1 MTCKD
6 DRVTVSL
13 PLLRR
18 YAWRATLFTLF
29 TLFTLLTA
37 VSLPA
42 VAATQAMVCGTF
54 ASEDSGTTLTLHSAN
69 EGARQIPGQAPEPYL
84 LSRLGDE
91 LKLADLDNGGV
102 GSLTLA
108 DSGRRLSD
116 RFNTYRLQ
124 KAARCRPAAVF
135 PAGSC
140 RAEIGSCLHDM
151 LFASNDRLRQW
162 CSEEVPAA
170 CKRLLANFQ
179 SEAREARTLA
189 ATQDEGPDR
198 DAPAVC
204 KPDSVQYD
212 QAACLEAARDA
223 MGQAFAKALLGGL
236 GAADASPLPA
246 AQLDE
251 ITTLCRTQTGGT
263 FCANAAEA
271 LWDAGRLIP
280 ARDALQRACTLGKD
294 PRACER
300 AAPLAGLDAKAL
312 TPVAATAL
320 PCGSY
325 VAGQGLMDH
334 LPFGDGGMIDSGFG
348 GKLRARLVDGDIRV
362 RHDQGD
368 DFVFKRLVNGNLIGM
383 DSWNRYSYYE
393 RTGEAQQCSAPVVFV
408 ETPLPQDCPTLA
420 HEGGAQACCAAG
432 KLQGCN
438 AAGHHLALRNR
449 WAEAAPFYM
458 TLCTAGVREGCENLA
473 TVYEHTGDEALPEQM
488 AALCAKD
495 GNGTHVACDVHAT
508 RNWGLMQVSA
518 GLEQIAQRMAAEAEA
533 EADDDAEAPAEAP
546 ATTKNSKNSNRKGGH

>member
-29 TLFTLLTA
+29 TLLTA

-42 VAATQAMVCGTF
+42 VAAAQAMVCGTF
-54 ASEDSGTTLTLHSAN
+54 ASEDSGTTVTLHSAN
-69 EGARQIPGQAPEPYL
+69 EGVRQIPGQAPEPYL

-116 RFNTYRLQ
+116 RLNTYRLE

-420 HEGGAQACCAAG
+420 REGGAQACCAAG

-488 AALCAKD
+488 AALCAKE

-518 GLEQIAQRMAAEAEA
+518 GLEQIAQRMAD
-533 EADDDAEAPAEAP
+533 ADDDAEAPAEAP
-546 ATTKNSKNSNRKGGH
+546 ATTKNSKNSKNSNRKGGH

>member
-1 MTCKD
+1 VRCTTCKD
-6 DRVTVSL
+6 DRVTASL

-18 YAWRATLFTLF
+18 HGWRA

-42 VAATQAMVCGTF
+42 AAQAVVCGTF
-54 ASEDSGTTLTLHSAN
+54 VAEDSGTTLTLHSAN
-69 EGARQIPGQAPEPYL
+69 EGVRQIPGQAPEPYL
-84 LSRLGDE
+84 LSRIGDE

-102 GSLTLA
+102 GSLNVHEG
-108 DSGRRLSD
+108 GRLLSD
-116 RFNTYRLQ
+116 RFNEYRLQ
-124 KAARCRPAAVF
+124 KAATCRRATVF
-135 PAGSC
+135 PAASC
-140 RAEIGSCLHDM
+140 RAEIDTCLNDT

-162 CSEEVPAA
+162 CREDVPAA

-179 SEAREARTLA
+179 TEAREANTLA
-189 ATQDEGPDR
+189 ATQDNALDPPEPE
-198 DAPAVC
+198 VC
-204 KPDSVQYD
+204 KPASAQYD
-212 QAACLEAARDA
+212 QAACLDAAREA

-236 GAADASPLPA
+236 AAADASPLPA

-251 ITTLCRTQTGGT
+251 ITTLCQAQTQGT
-263 FCANAAEA
+263 FCAKAAEA
-271 LWDAGRLIP
+271 LWEAGRLVP
-280 ARDALQRACTLGKD
+280 ARDALQRACTQGKD

-300 AAPLAGLDAKAL
+300 AAPLAKLDAKAL
-312 TPVAATAL
+312 SPLAATAL

-325 VAGQGLMDH
+325 VASQGLMDH

-368 DFVFKRLVNGNLIGM
+368 DFVFKRLANGNLIGM
-383 DSWNRYSYYE
+383 DSWNRFSYYE
-393 RTGEAQQCSAPVVFV
+393 HTGQTQQCSAPVVFV
-408 ETPLPQDCPTLA
+408 ETPLPQDCPTLGR
-420 HEGGAQACCAAG
+420 EGGAQACCAAG

-438 AAGHHLALRNR
+438 AAGHQLALRDR

-495 GNGTHVACDVHAT
+495 GKGTHVACDVHAT

-518 GLEQIAQRMAAEAEA
+518 GLEQIAERMAAEAEA
-533 EADDDAEAPAEAP
+533 EAEAGEDEAPADAP
-546 ATTKNSKNSNRKGGH
+546 ATTTKNKSSLRKSGR

>member
-18 YAWRATLFTLF
+18 YGWRA

-37 VSLPA
+37 VSLPT

-69 EGARQIPGQAPEPYL
+69 EGVRQIPGQAPEPYL

-102 GSLTLA
+102 GSLTVA

-140 RAEIGSCLHDM
+140 RAEIGTCLHDM

-189 ATQDEGPDR
+189 ATRD
-198 DAPAVC
+198 DAPEAPEPDVC
-204 KPDSVQYD
+204 KPQSAEYD
-212 QAACLEAARDA
+212 QAGCLEAARDA
-223 MGQAFAKALLGGL
+223 MGQALAKALLGGL
-236 GAADASPLPA
+236 SAAKASPLPA

-383 DSWNRYSYYE
+383 DSWSRYSYYE

-408 ETPLPQDCPTLA
+408 ETPLPQDCPTLGR
-420 HEGGAQACCAAG
+420 EGGAQACCAAG

-518 GLEQIAQRMAAEAEA
+518 GLEQIAQRMAAEAD
-533 EADDDAEAPAEAP
+533 ADDDAEAPAEAP

>member
-1 MTCKD
+1 D
-6 DRVTVSL
+6 GVTVSL

-18 YAWRATLFTLF
+18 HGWRT

-42 VAATQAMVCGTF
+42 TAAAQAMVCGTF
-54 ASEDSGTTLTLHSAN
+54 VSEDTGTTLTLHSAN
-69 EGARQIPGQAPEPYL
+69 EGVRQIPGQAPEPYL

-102 GSLTLA
+102 GALTVE
-108 DSGRRLSD
+108 DGGRLLSD
-116 RFNTYRLQ
+116 RFNAYRLQ
-124 KAARCRPAAVF
+124 KAATCRPATVF
-135 PAGSC
+135 PAASC
-140 RAEIGSCLHDM
+140 RAEIGTCLDDM

-162 CSEEVPAA
+162 CHEDVPAA

-179 SEAREARTLA
+179 TEAREADRVVARQSIA
-189 ATQDEGPDR
+189 AEPPEPD
-198 DAPAVC
+198 VC
-204 KPDSVQYD
+204 KPESAQYD
-212 QAACLEAARDA
+212 EDACLEAAREA
-223 MGQAFAKALLGGL
+223 VSQAFAKALLGGL
-236 GAADASPLPA
+236 TADASPLPA

-251 ITTLCRTQTGGT
+251 ITALCQAQTSGT
-263 FCANAAEA
+263 FCAKAAEA
-271 LWDAGRLIP
+271 LWDAGRLVP
-280 ARDALQRACTLGKD
+280 ARDALHRACTRGHD

-300 AAPLAGLDAKAL
+300 AAPLAGLDATAL
-312 TPVAATAL
+312 SPVAATSL

-325 VAGQGLMDH
+325 VASQGLMDH

-368 DFVFKRLVNGNLIGM
+368 DFVFKRLANGNLIGM
-383 DSWNRYSYYE
+383 DSWNRFSYYAH
-393 RTGEAQQCSAPVVFV
+393 TGEAQQCSAPVVFV

-420 HEGGAQACCAAG
+420 REGGAQACCAAG

-438 AAGHHLALRNR
+438 AAGHQLALRNR
-449 WAEAAPFYM
+449 WAEASPFYL

-488 AALCAKD
+488 AAICAKD

-508 RNWGLMQVSA
+508 
-518 GLEQIAQRMAAEAEA
+518 
-533 EADDDAEAPAEAP
+533 
-546 ATTKNSKNSNRKGGH
+546 

>member
-1 MTCKD
+1 M
-6 DRVTVSL
+6 TVSL

-18 YAWRATLFTLF
+18 HGWRT

-42 VAATQAMVCGTF
+42 TAAAQAMVCGTF
-54 ASEDSGTTLTLHSAN
+54 VSEDTGTTLTLNSAN
-69 EGARQIPGQAPEPYL
+69 EGVRQIPGQAPEPYL

-102 GSLTLA
+102 GALTIE
-108 DSGRRLSD
+108 DGGRRLSD
-116 RFNTYRLQ
+116 RFNAYRLQ
-124 KAARCRPAAVF
+124 KAAACRPATVF
-135 PAGSC
+135 PAASC
-140 RAEIGSCLHDM
+140 RAEIGTCLDDM

-162 CSEEVPAA
+162 CREDVPAA

-179 SEAREARTLA
+179 SGAHEARTLA
-189 ATQDEGPDR
+189 ATQDDSPDR
-198 DAPAVC
+198 DEPEVC
-204 KPDSVQYD
+204 KPDAAQYD
-212 QAACLEAARDA
+212 QAACLEAAREA

-236 GAADASPLPA
+236 AAADASPLPA

-251 ITTLCRTQTGGT
+251 ITAICQAQTGGT
-263 FCANAAEA
+263 FCAKAAEA
-271 LWDAGRLIP
+271 LWDAGRLVP
-280 ARDALQRACTLGKD
+280 ARDALQRACTRGHD

-300 AAPLAGLDAKAL
+300 AAPLAGLDATAL
-312 TPVAATAL
+312 SPVAATSL

-325 VAGQGLMDH
+325 VASQGLMDY

-368 DFVFKRLVNGNLIGM
+368 DFVFKRLANGNLIGM
-383 DSWNRYSYYE
+383 DSWNRFSYYAH
-393 RTGEAQQCSAPVVFV
+393 TGEAQQCSAPVVFV

-420 HEGGAQACCAAG
+420 REGGAQACCAAG

-438 AAGHHLALRNR
+438 AAGHQLALRNR
-449 WAEAAPFYM
+449 WAEASPFYL

-473 TVYEHTGDEALPEQM
+473 SVYEHTGDEALPEQM
-488 AALCAKD
+488 AAICAKD

-518 GLEQIAQRMAAEAEA
+518 GLEQIAERMAAEAK
-533 EADDDAEAPAEAP
+533 ADDDADAPAQAP
-546 ATTKNSKNSNRKGGH
+546 AATKDSRNRNRKSGH

>member
-1 MTCKD
+1 
-6 DRVTVSL
+6 VTVSL

-18 YAWRATLFTLF
+18 HGWRAPQ
-29 TLFTLLTA
+29 FTLLTA

-42 VAATQAMVCGTF
+42 AAQGMVCGTF
-54 ASEDSGTTLTLHSAN
+54 VAKDSGTTLTLHSAN
-69 EGARQIPGQAPEPYL
+69 EGVRQIPGQAPEPYL

-91 LKLADLDNGGV
+91 LKLAELDNGGV
-102 GSLTLA
+102 SSLNVQEG
-108 DSGRRLSD
+108 GRLLSD
-116 RFNTYRLQ
+116 RFNAYRLQ
-124 KAARCRPAAVF
+124 KAATCRRATVF
-135 PAGSC
+135 PAASC
-140 RAEIGSCLHDM
+140 RAEIGTCLNDT

-162 CSEEVPAA
+162 CREDVPAA

-189 ATQDEGPDR
+189 ATPD
-198 DAPAVC
+198 DAPELPEPEVC
-204 KPDSVQYD
+204 KPASAQYD

-223 MGQAFAKALLGGL
+223 MGQALAKALLGGL
-236 GAADASPLPA
+236 SAAKASPLPA
-246 AQLDE
+246 IQLDE
-251 ITTLCRTQTGGT
+251 ITTLCRAQTGGT

-300 AAPLAGLDAKAL
+300 AAPLATLEAKAL

-325 VAGQGLMDH
+325 VASQGLMDH
-334 LPFGDGGMIDSGFG
+334 LPFGDGGMLDSGFG

-368 DFVFKRLVNGNLIGM
+368 DFVFKRLANGNLIGM
-383 DSWNRYSYYE
+383 DSWNRFSYYE

-408 ETPLPQDCPTLA
+408 ETPLPQDCPTLGR
-420 HEGGAQACCAAG
+420 EGGAQACCAAG

-438 AAGHHLALRNR
+438 AAGHQLALRNR
-449 WAEAAPFYM
+449 WAEAAPFYLK
-458 TLCTAGVREGCENLA
+458 LCAAGVREGCENLA
-473 TVYEHTGDEALPEQM
+473 SVYEHTGDEALPEQM
-488 AALCAKD
+488 ASICAKD
-495 GNGTHVACDVHAT
+495 GNGTHVACDVRAT
-508 RNWGLMQVSA
+508 RNWGLMRVSA
-518 GLEQIAQRMAAEAEA
+518 GLEQIAERMATEPDA
-533 EADDDAEAPAEAP
+533 EADDAAPAEAP
-546 ATTKNSKNSNRKGGH
+546 AAAKNSKSSTRKGGH

>member
-1 MTCKD
+1 M
-6 DRVTVSL
+6 TVSL

-18 YAWRATLFTLF
+18 HGWRA

-42 VAATQAMVCGTF
+42 AAQAMVCGTF
-54 ASEDSGTTLTLHSAN
+54 VAKDSGTTLTLHSAN
-69 EGARQIPGQAPEPYL
+69 EGVRQIPGQAPEPYL

-102 GSLTLA
+102 SSLNVQEG
-108 DSGRRLSD
+108 GRLLSD
-116 RFNTYRLQ
+116 RFNDYRLQ
-124 KAARCRPAAVF
+124 KAATCRRATMFPAA
-135 PAGSC
+135 SC
-140 RAEIGSCLHDM
+140 RAEIGTCLSDT

-162 CSEEVPAA
+162 CREDVPAA

-189 ATQDEGPDR
+189 ATRD
-198 DAPAVC
+198 DAPELPEPEVC
-204 KPDSVQYD
+204 KPASAQYD

-223 MGQAFAKALLGGL
+223 MGQALAKALLGGL
-236 GAADASPLPA
+236 SAAKASPLPA
-246 AQLDE
+246 IQLDE
-251 ITTLCRTQTGGT
+251 ITTLCRAQTGGT

-280 ARDALQRACTLGKD
+280 ARDALQRACALGKD

-300 AAPLAGLDAKAL
+300 AAPLATLEAKAL

-325 VAGQGLMDH
+325 VASQGLMDH
-334 LPFGDGGMIDSGFG
+334 LPFGDGGMLDSGFG

-368 DFVFKRLVNGNLIGM
+368 DFVFKRLANGNLIGM
-383 DSWNRYSYYE
+383 DSWNRFSYYE

-420 HEGGAQACCAAG
+420 REGGAQACCAAG

-438 AAGHHLALRNR
+438 AAGHQLALRNR
-449 WAEAAPFYM
+449 WAEAAPFYLK
-458 TLCTAGVREGCENLA
+458 LCAAGVREGCENLA
-473 TVYEHTGDEALPEQM
+473 SVYEHTGDEALPEQM
-488 AALCAKD
+488 ASICAKD

-518 GLEQIAQRMAAEAEA
+518 GLEQIAERMAAEA
-533 EADDDAEAPAEAP
+533 EADDDADAPAQAP
-546 ATTKNSKNSNRKGGH
+546 AATKDSSNRNRKSGH

>member
-1 MTCKD
+1 M
-6 DRVTVSL
+6 TVSL

-18 YAWRATLFTLF
+18 HGWRT

-42 VAATQAMVCGTF
+42 TAAAQAMVCGTF
-54 ASEDSGTTLTLHSAN
+54 VSEDTGTTLTLHSAN
-69 EGARQIPGQAPEPYL
+69 EGVRQIPGQAPEPYL

-102 GSLTLA
+102 GALTVE
-108 DSGRRLSD
+108 DGGRLLSD
-116 RFNTYRLQ
+116 RFNAYRLQ
-124 KAARCRPAAVF
+124 KAATCRPATVF
-135 PAGSC
+135 PAASC
-140 RAEIGSCLHDM
+140 RAEIGTCLDDM

-162 CSEEVPAA
+162 CHEDVPAA

-179 SEAREARTLA
+179 TEAREADRVVARQSIA
-189 ATQDEGPDR
+189 AEPPEPD
-198 DAPAVC
+198 VC
-204 KPDSVQYD
+204 KPESAQYD
-212 QAACLEAARDA
+212 EDACLEAAREA
-223 MGQAFAKALLGGL
+223 VSQAFAKALLGGL
-236 GAADASPLPA
+236 TADASPLPA

-251 ITTLCRTQTGGT
+251 ITALCQAQTSGT
-263 FCANAAEA
+263 FCAKAAEA
-271 LWDAGRLIP
+271 LWDAGRLVP
-280 ARDALQRACTLGKD
+280 ARDALHRACTRGHD

-300 AAPLAGLDAKAL
+300 AAPLAGLDATAL
-312 TPVAATAL
+312 SPVAATSL

-325 VAGQGLMDH
+325 VASQGLMDH

-368 DFVFKRLVNGNLIGM
+368 DFVFKRLTNGNLIGM
-383 DSWNRYSYYE
+383 DSWNRFSYYAH
-393 RTGEAQQCSAPVVFV
+393 TGEAQQCSAPVVFV

-420 HEGGAQACCAAG
+420 REGGAQACCAAG

-438 AAGHHLALRNR
+438 AAGHQLALRNR
-449 WAEAAPFYM
+449 WAEASPFYL

-473 TVYEHTGDEALPEQM
+473 SVYEHTGDEALPEQM
-488 AALCAKD
+488 AAICAKD

-508 RNWGLMQVSA
+508 RNWGLLQVSA
-518 GLEQIAQRMAAEAEA
+518 GLEQIAERMAAEA
-533 EADDDAEAPAEAP
+533 EADDDADAPAQAP
-546 ATTKNSKNSNRKGGH
+546 AATKDSSNRNRKSGR

>member
-1 MTCKD
+1 M
-6 DRVTVSL
+6 TVSL

-18 YAWRATLFTLF
+18 YGWRATLFTLF
-29 TLFTLLTA
+29 TA

-69 EGARQIPGQAPEPYL
+69 EGVRQIPGQAPEPYL

-102 GSLTLA
+102 GSLTVA

-140 RAEIGSCLHDM
+140 RAEIGTCLHDM

-294 PRACER
+294 PRACAR

-408 ETPLPQDCPTLA
+408 ETPLPQDCPTLGR
-420 HEGGAQACCAAG
+420 EGGAQACCAAG

-495 GNGTHVACDVHAT
+495 DNGTHVACDVHAT

-533 EADDDAEAPAEAP
+533 DDDAEAPAEAP

>member
-1 MTCKD
+1 MTA
-6 DRVTVSL
+6 SL

-18 YAWRATLFTLF
+18 HGWRA

-42 VAATQAMVCGTF
+42 AAQAVVCGTF
-54 ASEDSGTTLTLHSAN
+54 VAEDSGTTLTLHSAN
-69 EGARQIPGQAPEPYL
+69 EGVRQIPGQAPEPYL
-84 LSRLGDE
+84 LSRIGDE

-102 GSLTLA
+102 GSLNVQEG
-108 DSGRRLSD
+108 GRLLSD
-116 RFNTYRLQ
+116 RFNEYRLQ
-124 KAARCRPAAVF
+124 KAATCRRATVF
-135 PAGSC
+135 PAASC
-140 RAEIGSCLHDM
+140 RAEIDTCLNDT

-162 CSEEVPAA
+162 CREDVPAA

-179 SEAREARTLA
+179 SEAREANTLA
-189 ATQDEGPDR
+189 ATQDNALDPPEPE
-198 DAPAVC
+198 VC
-204 KPDSVQYD
+204 KPASAQYD
-212 QAACLEAARDA
+212 QAACLDAAREA

-236 GAADASPLPA
+236 AAADASPLPA

-251 ITTLCRTQTGGT
+251 ITTLCQAQTQGT
-263 FCANAAEA
+263 FCAKAAEA
-271 LWDAGRLIP
+271 LWEAGRLVP
-280 ARDALQRACTLGKD
+280 ARDALQRACTQGKD

-300 AAPLAGLDAKAL
+300 AAPLAKLDAKAL
-312 TPVAATAL
+312 SPLAATAL

-325 VAGQGLMDH
+325 VASQGLMDH

-368 DFVFKRLVNGNLIGM
+368 DFVFKRLANGNLIGM
-383 DSWNRYSYYE
+383 DSWNRFSYYE
-393 RTGEAQQCSAPVVFV
+393 HTGQTQQCSAPVVFV
-408 ETPLPQDCPTLA
+408 ETPLPQDCPTLGR
-420 HEGGAQACCAAG
+420 EGGAQACCAAG

-438 AAGHHLALRNR
+438 AAGHQLALRDR

-495 GNGTHVACDVHAT
+495 GKGTHVACDVHAT

-518 GLEQIAQRMAAEAEA
+518 GLEQIAERMAAEAEA
-533 EADDDAEAPAEAP
+533 EAEAGEDEAPADAP
-546 ATTKNSKNSNRKGGH
+546 ATTTKNKSSLRKSGR

>member
-1 MTCKD
+1 M
-6 DRVTVSL
+6 TVSL

-18 YAWRATLFTLF
+18 HGWRT

-42 VAATQAMVCGTF
+42 TAAAQAMVCGTF
-54 ASEDSGTTLTLHSAN
+54 VSEDTGTTLTLHSAN
-69 EGARQIPGQAPEPYL
+69 EGVRQIPGQAPEPYL

-102 GSLTLA
+102 GALTVE
-108 DSGRRLSD
+108 DGGRLLSD
-116 RFNTYRLQ
+116 RFNAYRLQ
-124 KAARCRPAAVF
+124 KAATCRPATVF
-135 PAGSC
+135 PAASC
-140 RAEIGSCLHDM
+140 RAEIGTCLDDM

-162 CSEEVPAA
+162 CHEDVPAA

-179 SEAREARTLA
+179 TEAREADRVVARQSIA
-189 ATQDEGPDR
+189 AEPPEPD
-198 DAPAVC
+198 VC
-204 KPDSVQYD
+204 KPESAQYD
-212 QAACLEAARDA
+212 EDACLEAAREA
-223 MGQAFAKALLGGL
+223 VSQAFAKALLGGL
-236 GAADASPLPA
+236 TADASPLPA

-251 ITTLCRTQTGGT
+251 ITALCQAQTSGT
-263 FCANAAEA
+263 FCAKAAEA
-271 LWDAGRLIP
+271 LWDAGRLVP
-280 ARDALQRACTLGKD
+280 ARDALHRACTRGHD

-300 AAPLAGLDAKAL
+300 AAPLAGLDATAL
-312 TPVAATAL
+312 SPVAATSL

-325 VAGQGLMDH
+325 VASQGLMDH

-368 DFVFKRLVNGNLIGM
+368 DFVFKRLANGNLIGM
-383 DSWNRYSYYE
+383 DSWNRFSYYAH
-393 RTGEAQQCSAPVVFV
+393 TGEAQQCSAPVVFV

-420 HEGGAQACCAAG
+420 REGGAQACCAAG

-438 AAGHHLALRNR
+438 AAGHQLALRNR
-449 WAEAAPFYM
+449 WAEASPFYL

-473 TVYEHTGDEALPEQM
+473 SVYEHTGDEALPEQM
-488 AALCAKD
+488 AAICAKD

-508 RNWGLMQVSA
+508 RNWGLLQVSA
-518 GLEQIAQRMAAEAEA
+518 GLEQIAERMAAEA
-533 EADDDAEAPAEAP
+533 EADDDADAPAQAP
-546 ATTKNSKNSNRKGGH
+546 AATKDSSNRNRKSGR

>member
-1 MTCKD
+1 M
-6 DRVTVSL
+6 TVSL

-18 YAWRATLFTLF
+18 YGWRA

-408 ETPLPQDCPTLA
+408 ETPLPQDCPTLGR
-420 HEGGAQACCAAG
+420 EGGAQACCAAG

-533 EADDDAEAPAEAP
+533 DDDAEAPAEAP
-546 ATTKNSKNSNRKGGH
+546 ATTKHSKNSNRKGGH

>member
-18 YAWRATLFTLF
+18 YGWRA

-69 EGARQIPGQAPEPYL
+69 EGVRQIPGQAPEPYL

-102 GSLTLA
+102 GSLTVA

-140 RAEIGSCLHDM
+140 RAEIGTCLHDM

-179 SEAREARTLA
+179 SEAREATTLA
-189 ATQDEGPDR
+189 ATRD
-198 DAPAVC
+198 DAPEPPEPDVC
-204 KPDSVQYD
+204 KPQSAEYD
-212 QAACLEAARDA
+212 QAGCLEAARDA
-223 MGQAFAKALLGGL
+223 MGHALAKALLGGL
-236 GAADASPLPA
+236 SAAKASPLPA

-280 ARDALQRACTLGKD
+280 ARDALQRACTLGKH

-408 ETPLPQDCPTLA
+408 ETPLPQDCPTLGR
-420 HEGGAQACCAAG
+420 EGGAQACCAAG

-533 EADDDAEAPAEAP
+533 DDDAEAPAEAP

>member
-18 YAWRATLFTLF
+18 YAWRA

-420 HEGGAQACCAAG
+420 REGGAQACCAAG

-518 GLEQIAQRMAAEAEA
+518 GLEQIAQRMAAEAD
-533 EADDDAEAPAEAP
+533 ADDDAEAPAEAP
-546 ATTKNSKNSNRKGGH
+546 ATTKNSKNSKNSNRKGGH

>member
-1 MTCKD
+1 
-6 DRVTVSL
+6 VTVSL

-18 YAWRATLFTLF
+18 HGWRA

-42 VAATQAMVCGTF
+42 TATAQAMMCGTF
-54 ASEDSGTTLTLHSAN
+54 VSEDTGTTLTLHSAN
-69 EGARQIPGQAPEPYL
+69 EGVRQIPGQAPEPYL

-102 GSLTLA
+102 GALTIE
-108 DSGRRLSD
+108 DGGRRLSD
-116 RFNTYRLQ
+116 RFNAYRLQ
-124 KAARCRPAAVF
+124 KAATCRPATVF
-135 PAGSC
+135 PAASC
-140 RAEIGSCLHDM
+140 RAEIGTCLDDM

-162 CSEEVPAA
+162 CREDVPAA

-179 SEAREARTLA
+179 TGAHEARTLA
-189 ATQDEGPDR
+189 ATRDEGPDR
-198 DAPAVC
+198 DAPEVC
-204 KPDSVQYD
+204 KPDSAQYD

-236 GAADASPLPA
+236 AAADASPLPA

-251 ITTLCRTQTGGT
+251 ITAICQAQTGGT
-263 FCANAAEA
+263 FCAKAAEA
-271 LWDAGRLIP
+271 LWDAGRLVP
-280 ARDALQRACTLGKD
+280 ARDALQRACTRGHD

-300 AAPLAGLDAKAL
+300 AAPLAGLDATAL
-312 TPVAATAL
+312 SPVAATSL

-325 VAGQGLMDH
+325 VASQGLMDH

-368 DFVFKRLVNGNLIGM
+368 DFVFKRLANGNLIGM
-383 DSWNRYSYYE
+383 DSWNRFSYYAH
-393 RTGEAQQCSAPVVFV
+393 TGEAQQCSAPVVFV

-420 HEGGAQACCAAG
+420 REGGAQACCAAG

-438 AAGHHLALRNR
+438 AAGHQLALRNR
-449 WAEAAPFYM
+449 WAEASPFYL

-473 TVYEHTGDEALPEQM
+473 SVYEHTGDEALPEQM
-488 AALCAKD
+488 AAICAKD

-508 RNWGLMQVSA
+508 RNWGLLQISA
-518 GLEQIAQRMAAEAEA
+518 GLEQIAERMAAEA
-533 EADDDAEAPAEAP
+533 EADDDADAPAQAP
-546 ATTKNSKNSNRKGGH
+546 AATKDSRNRNRKSGH

>member
-18 YAWRATLFTLF
+18 YGWRATLFTLF
-29 TLFTLLTA
+29 TA

-69 EGARQIPGQAPEPYL
+69 EGVRQIPGQAPEPYL

-393 RTGEAQQCSAPVVFV
+393 RTGEAQQCSAPAVFV
-408 ETPLPQDCPTLA
+408 ETPLPQDCPTLGR
-420 HEGGAQACCAAG
+420 EGGAQACCAAG

-533 EADDDAEAPAEAP
+533 DDDAEAPAEAP
-546 ATTKNSKNSNRKGGH
+546 ATTKHSKNSNRKGGH

>member
-1 MTCKD
+1 M
-6 DRVTVSL
+6 TVSL

-18 YAWRATLFTLF
+18 HGWRT

-42 VAATQAMVCGTF
+42 AAATQTMVCGMF
-54 ASEDSGTTLTLHSAN
+54 VSEDTGTTLTLHSAN
-69 EGARQIPGQAPEPYL
+69 EGVRQIPGRAPEPYV

-102 GSLTLA
+102 GSLTLE

-124 KAARCRPAAVF
+124 KAASCRPAAMF
-135 PAGSC
+135 PPGSC
-140 RAEIGSCLHDM
+140 RAEIGTCLNDT

-162 CSEEVPAA
+162 CREDVPAA

-189 ATQDEGPDR
+189 ATQD
-198 DAPAVC
+198 DAPELPEPEVC
-204 KPDSVQYD
+204 KPASAAYD

-223 MGQAFAKALLGGL
+223 MGQALAKALLGGL
-236 GAADASPLPA
+236 SAAKASPLPA

-251 ITTLCRTQTGGT
+251 ITILCRAQTGGT

-280 ARDALQRACTLGKD
+280 ARDALQRACTVGKD

-300 AAPLAGLDAKAL
+300 AAPLTTLDARAL
-312 TPVAATAL
+312 TPMAATAL

-325 VAGQGLMDH
+325 VASQGLMDH

-368 DFVFKRLVNGNLIGM
+368 DFVFKRLANGNLIGM
-383 DSWNRYSYYE
+383 DSWNRFSYYE

-408 ETPLPQDCPTLA
+408 ETPLPQDCPTLGR
-420 HEGGAQACCAAG
+420 EGGAQACCAAG

-438 AAGHHLALRNR
+438 AAGHQLALRNR
-449 WAEAAPFYM
+449 WAEAAPFYR

-473 TVYEHTGDEALPEQM
+473 TVYEHTGDEQLPAQM
-488 AALCAKD
+488 ASICAKD
-495 GNGTHVACDVHAT
+495 GKGTHVACDVHAT

-518 GLEQIAQRMAAEAEA
+518 GLEQIAERMAAEPDAEA
-533 EADDDAEAPAEAP
+533 GDEAPAEAP
-546 ATTKNSKNSNRKGGH
+546 APAKNSKSSTRKSGH

>member
-1 MTCKD
+1 
-6 DRVTVSL
+6 VTVSL

-18 YAWRATLFTLF
+18 HGWRT

-42 VAATQAMVCGTF
+42 TAAAQAMVCGTF
-54 ASEDSGTTLTLHSAN
+54 VSEDTGTTLTLHSAN
-69 EGARQIPGQAPEPYL
+69 EGVRQIPGQAPEPYL

-102 GSLTLA
+102 GALTVE
-108 DSGRRLSD
+108 DGGRLLSD
-116 RFNTYRLQ
+116 RFNAYRLQ
-124 KAARCRPAAVF
+124 KAATCRPATVF
-135 PAGSC
+135 PAASC
-140 RAEIGSCLHDM
+140 RAEIGTCLDDM

-162 CSEEVPAA
+162 CHEDVPAA

-179 SEAREARTLA
+179 TEAREADRVVARQSIA
-189 ATQDEGPDR
+189 AEPPEPD
-198 DAPAVC
+198 VC
-204 KPDSVQYD
+204 KPESAQYHED
-212 QAACLEAARDA
+212 ACLEAAREA
-223 MGQAFAKALLGGL
+223 VSQAFAKALLGGL
-236 GAADASPLPA
+236 TADASPLPA

-251 ITTLCRTQTGGT
+251 ITALCQAQTSGT
-263 FCANAAEA
+263 FCAKAAEA
-271 LWDAGRLIP
+271 LWDAGRLVP
-280 ARDALQRACTLGKD
+280 ARDALQRACTRGHD

-300 AAPLAGLDAKAL
+300 AAPLAGLDATAL
-312 TPVAATAL
+312 SPVAATSL

-325 VAGQGLMDH
+325 VASQGLMDH

-368 DFVFKRLVNGNLIGM
+368 DFVFKRLANGNLIGM
-383 DSWNRYSYYE
+383 DSWNRFSYYAH
-393 RTGEAQQCSAPVVFV
+393 TGGAQQCSAPVVFV

-420 HEGGAQACCAAG
+420 REGGAQACCAAG

-438 AAGHHLALRNR
+438 AAGHQLALRNR
-449 WAEAAPFYM
+449 WAEASPFYL

-473 TVYEHTGDEALPEQM
+473 SVYEHTGDEALPEQM
-488 AALCAKD
+488 AAICAKD

-508 RNWGLMQVSA
+508 RNWGLLQVSA
-518 GLEQIAQRMAAEAEA
+518 GLEQIAERMAAEA
-533 EADDDAEAPAEAP
+533 EADDDADAPAQAP
-546 ATTKNSKNSNRKGGH
+546 AATKDSSNRNRKSGH

>member
-18 YAWRATLFTLF
+18 YGWRA

-37 VSLPA
+37 VSLPT

-69 EGARQIPGQAPEPYL
+69 EGVRQIPGQAPEPYL

-408 ETPLPQDCPTLA
+408 ETPLPQDCPTLGR
-420 HEGGAQACCAAG
+420 EGGAQACCAAG

-518 GLEQIAQRMAAEAEA
+518 GLEQIAQRMAAEA
-533 EADDDAEAPAEAP
+533 DDDAEAPAEAP
-546 ATTKNSKNSNRKGGH
+546 ATTKNSKNTNRKGGH

>member
-1 MTCKD
+1 M
-6 DRVTVSL
+6 TVSL

-18 YAWRATLFTLF
+18 HGWRA

-42 VAATQAMVCGTF
+42 AAQAMVCGTF
-54 ASEDSGTTLTLHSAN
+54 VAKDSGTTLTLHSAN
-69 EGARQIPGQAPEPYL
+69 EGVRQIPGQAPEPYL

-102 GSLTLA
+102 SSLNVQEG
-108 DSGRRLSD
+108 GRLLSD
-116 RFNTYRLQ
+116 RFNDYRLQ
-124 KAARCRPAAVF
+124 KAATCRRATVF
-135 PAGSC
+135 PAASC
-140 RAEIGSCLHDM
+140 RAEIGTCLSDT

-162 CSEEVPAA
+162 CREDVPAA

-189 ATQDEGPDR
+189 ATRD
-198 DAPAVC
+198 DAPELPEPEVC
-204 KPDSVQYD
+204 KPASAQYD

-223 MGQAFAKALLGGL
+223 MGQALAKALLGGL
-236 GAADASPLPA
+236 SAAKASPLPA
-246 AQLDE
+246 IQLDE
-251 ITTLCRTQTGGT
+251 ITTLCRAQTGGT

-280 ARDALQRACTLGKD
+280 ARDALQRACALGKD

-300 AAPLAGLDAKAL
+300 AAPLATLEAKAL

-325 VAGQGLMDH
+325 VASQGLMDH

-368 DFVFKRLVNGNLIGM
+368 DFVFKRLANGNLIGM
-383 DSWNRYSYYE
+383 DSWNRFSYYAH
-393 RTGEAQQCSAPVVFV
+393 TGEAQQCSAPVVFV

-420 HEGGAQACCAAG
+420 REGGAQACCAAG

-438 AAGHHLALRNR
+438 AAGHQLALRNR
-449 WAEAAPFYM
+449 WAEASPFYL

-473 TVYEHTGDEALPEQM
+473 SVYEHTGDETLPEQM
-488 AALCAKD
+488 AAICAKD

-508 RNWGLMQVSA
+508 RNWGLLQVSA
-518 GLEQIAQRMAAEAEA
+518 GLEQIAERMAAEA
-533 EADDDAEAPAEAP
+533 EADDDADAPAPAP
-546 ATTKNSKNSNRKGGH
+546 AATKDSSNRNRKSGH